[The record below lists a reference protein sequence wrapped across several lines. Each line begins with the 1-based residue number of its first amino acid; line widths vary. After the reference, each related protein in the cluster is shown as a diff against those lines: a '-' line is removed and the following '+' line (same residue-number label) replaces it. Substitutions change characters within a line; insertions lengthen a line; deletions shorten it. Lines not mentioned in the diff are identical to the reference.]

1 MHIIKLSPFNITI
14 FECIKST
21 LKILTLFDSSI
32 LLLSKLRS
40 STQTLFIDLN
50 YRPERINY
58 IRQNVQTALSFSLHL
73 TLLHLTSSLSYS
85 TTWIMNK
92 LYIVINQSSGWF
104 FFHHPCSFSIF
115 VFLDFKNSTGRE
127 RSSLLLHTRYTM
139 LLVLDRFD
147 RSRERSGMKNG
158 GNPFR
163 AGSLARLT
171 DRSDSCDR
179 DEWVSIY
186 GGIRF

>member
-73 TLLHLTSSLSYS
+73 TSPLSYS

-115 VFLDFKNSTGRE
+115 VFLDFKNSTRRE
-127 RSSLLLHTRYTM
+127 RDHRYFYIQDTQCCS
-139 LLVLDRFD
+139 F
-147 RSRERSGMKNG
+147 SI
-158 GNPFR
+158 
-163 AGSLARLT
+163 
-171 DRSDSCDR
+171 DSID
-179 DEWVSIY
+179 
-186 GGIRF
+186 

>member
-14 FECIKST
+14 FEYIKST

-58 IRQNVQTALSFSLHL
+58 SQNVQTALSFSLHL
-73 TLLHLTSSLSYS
+73 TSPLSYS
-85 TTWIMNK
+85 TTWMMNK
-92 LYIVINQSSGWF
+92 LYIVINLQVDSSF
-104 FFHHPCSFSIF
+104 IIDRTPCSFSIF